1 MFQYPCL
8 IINFKNY
15 ASTIG
20 SAGLALA
27 KLIEKK
33 SKQYKVPVMLAVNPL
48 SLAHIAD
55 EVDLPVISQTVD
67 FVSVG
72 AQTGSILPESIDFA
86 GGVGALVN
94 HSENQVNK
102 SDIHLYINA
111 CKRAFIDSLVCVDS
125 LEDALSVQ
133 ACNPS
138 AICYEPHELIG
149 GDVSVAQGKEELV
162 RQIGQEISLPLFI
175 GAGIKSREDVFK
187 SLSLGAEGVLVASAV
202 CCSTNPSA
210 VLDELLQG
218 FVEFN
223 Q

>member
-20 SAGLALA
+20 KAGLQLA

-33 SKQYKVPVMLAVNPL
+33 SKQYKVPIILAVNPL

-55 EVDLPVISQTVD
+55 EVSLPVISQTVD
-67 FVSVG
+67 HVSVG
-72 AQTGSILPESIDFA
+72 AKTGAILPESVAFA
-86 GGVGALVN
+86 GGIGSLVN
-94 HSENQVNK
+94 HSENQVDK
-102 SDIHLYINA
+102 ESIHLYINA

-125 LEDALSVQ
+125 LEDALYVQ
-133 ACNPS
+133 SCNPS

-149 GDVSVAQGKEELV
+149 GDVSVAQGKQELV

-175 GAGIKSREDVFK
+175 GAGIKTREDVMK
-187 SLSLGAEGVLVASAV
+187 SLALGAEGVLVASAV
-202 CCSTNPSA
+202 CKSPDPAA